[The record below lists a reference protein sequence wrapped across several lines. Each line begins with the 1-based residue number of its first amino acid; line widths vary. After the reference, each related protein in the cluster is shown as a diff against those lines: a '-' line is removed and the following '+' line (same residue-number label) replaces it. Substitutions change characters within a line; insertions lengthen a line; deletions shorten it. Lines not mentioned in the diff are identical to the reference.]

1 MTTTPRAVLYCR
13 SSKDRHDISIDVQRR
28 ELTDL
33 ARARGYIVAGEFAD
47 VVESGK
53 DEDRPGLQ
61 ALLADLYKRDRTWTI
76 VLALDTS
83 RIARRAAAAYWF
95 EDRECR
101 PRGVTVIYKNLPDM
115 DEAERAIVKAVFH
128 GVDEWHSLVSKRKG
142 LAGMRENVRS
152 GFRAGGRAPKGYRLE
167 HVATGAVREGAPVL
181 KSKLVPNDDA
191 QRVAGF
197 LRDRSMGLPRVRAA
211 RKNGLDWPS
220 TTLLSLERNALTY
233 AGHTVW
239 NQMNEKGHVGGRFR
253 PRAEWE
259 IKRDTHA
266 ALITEPEAEAILEQL
281 SRGAR
286 KTCHQSKREYLLGGL
301 LRTPDGRLWHGD
313 GDKRAGNFYRHGKAR
328 RILARRVDEVVMSTI
343 NEDLAGGEL
352 ARKLLEHMRAHL
364 VVEPDLKRLAI
375 TRRRV
380 DELDRKIRK
389 LADLAAEADVATP
402 LLRTI
407 GTLETEREQ
416 LEAEAAAIAREAA
429 TQRQLRQITEEDV
442 QDALRCLAVD
452 LGRGKEV
459 DGLRDQLMRLVERVE
474 LDPERPVEVVLRYRL
489 PMLTGVS
496 LASPQRPE
504 EYPGGELLERRVPLA
519 A

>member
-1 MTTTPRAVLYCR
+1 MTTPRAVLYCR
-13 SSKDRHDISIDVQRR
+13 SSKDRADISIDVQRR

-33 ARARGYIVAGEFAD
+33 ARNRGYIVAGEFAD

-142 LAGMRENVRS
+142 LAGMRENVKN

-167 HVATGAVREGAPVL
+167 HVATGAVRDGSPVL
-181 KSKLVPNDDA
+181 KSKLTPNDDA
-191 QRVAGF
+191 PRVAGF
-197 LRDRSMGLPRVRAA
+197 LRDRSSGLPRVRAA
-211 RKNGLDWPS
+211 RKNGLEWPS
-220 TTLLSLERNALTY
+220 TTLLSLERNAMVY

-239 NQMNEKGHVGGRFR
+239 NQMNEKGHVGARFR

-259 IKRDTHA
+259 IKRDTHP
-266 ALITEPEAEAILEQL
+266 ALITDAEAEAILEQL
-281 SRGAR
+281 SRGSR
-286 KTCHQSKREYLLGGL
+286 KTCHASKRQYLLGGL

-313 GDKRAGNFYRHGKAR
+313 GDKRYGNFYRHGKAR
-328 RILARRVDEVVMSTI
+328 RVLARRVDETVMAI
-343 NEDLAGGEL
+343 VNEDLAPGGGL
-352 ARKLLEHMRAHL
+352 AAQLIEHMRARL

-375 TRRRV
+375 ARRRV
-380 DELDRKIRK
+380 DELDKKIRK
-389 LADLAAEADVATP
+389 LADLAADADVATP

-407 GTLETEREQ
+407 GTLEKEREE
-416 LEAEAAAIAREAA
+416 LAAEAAGIEREAT
-429 TQRQLRQITEEDV
+429 TQHQMRQITEEDV
-442 QDALRCLAVD
+442 QDALRGLAVD
-452 LGRGKEV
+452 LGAGREV

-474 LDPERPVEVVLRYRL
+474 LDPERPEEVVLRYRV
-489 PMLTGVS
+489 PALTGVS
-496 LASPQRPE
+496 VASPQRPE
-504 EYPGGELLERRVPLA
+504 QYPGEFLERRARLA